1 MTACDLILPSEIQ
14 SSLILRQGCWALQ
27 DSLAL
32 LARLLGAVLGPQHA
46 VTPMLAE
53 AAEANMSSTTRS
65 TLHERERIQQ
75 VRLWAIRI
83 KGFDLGRLL
92 SFRDEVLWP
101 LRWKSRGSQ

>member
-14 SSLILRQGCWALQ
+14 SSLTLRQGCWALQ

-32 LARLLGAVLGPQHA
+32 LVRLLGAVLGPQHA

-65 TLHERERIQQ
+65 TLQERERIQQ
-75 VRLWAIRI
+75 VCLWGIRI
-83 KGFDLGRLL
+83 EVFTWAHCGHSVMRWLPFC
-92 SFRDEVLWP
+92 DEVL
-101 LRWKSRGSQ
+101 